1 MIAYV
6 IYQTGWP
13 AVEMVRCGFATPIL
27 RIFSQ
32 RKPKLPTVHSS
43 SVRIPKTSTN

>member
-27 RIFSQ
+27 RIFS
-32 RKPKLPTVHSS
+32 RRLPKLPKSPGDKS
-43 SVRIPKTSTN
+43 SVRIP